1 MSELSRF
8 PTASPELFVARGLLS
23 RVDTKFLMHRS
34 EFGDFL
40 RRLAPDDYA
49 VARHDDKEGFDYESI
64 YLDTP
69 NRQLLKDHHRGRR
82 PRHKVRIRHHLTRG
96 LTFFEIKQK
105 QPSDAT
111 LKQRL
116 ELPFR
121 TESLD
126 EEARALLANRPHL
139 YGDDLEPAMRIG
151 FQRYM
156 FLGEQRE
163 ERVTVDHALW
173 FRDSSREGAMA
184 DAMIVEVKQARYAA
198 RSPVMLALRGA
209 GATPIR
215 FSKYITGAHSLWPSI
230 RLNRYRGRM
239 RRIARRIHQ

>member
-49 VARHDDKEGFDYESI
+49 VARHDGKEGFDYESI

-126 EEARALLANRPHL
+126 EEAKALLANRPHL

-163 ERVTVDHALW
+163 ERVRVRQMK
-173 FRDSSREGAMA
+173 FGGQMG
-184 DAMIVEVKQARYAA
+184 K
-198 RSPVMLALRGA
+198 
-209 GATPIR
+209 
-215 FSKYITGAHSLWPSI
+215 
-230 RLNRYRGRM
+230 
-239 RRIARRIHQ
+239 